1 VSGSG
6 FTLVVLAAGMG
17 SRFGGLKQLATVGPG
32 GATLMDYSVF
42 DAAQAGCGD
51 VVFIIRPE
59 MEDVFREQVAAR
71 YAGRLPVRTAHQQ
84 HDASRT
90 KPWGTGHA
98 LLSVAPLVTG
108 PFVVVN
114 ADDFYGAPAFAAAA
128 VFAGSEAGGSPPAWA
143 VIGYRLQDTVSAAGG
158 VNRGLCRIDN
168 GWLTGMEEVLDIA
181 AAPGGDFAGR
191 GRSGSVIM
199 RGDDLVSMNM
209 WVFTPAICEW
219 LRDGF
224 ARFVSEG
231 PAPTTEYLL
240 PTAVEDAVHAGHG
253 RVRVLDPRSTWFGMT
268 YPADRPAVTAA
279 LTELVRSG
287 HYPEQL
293 W

>member
-1 VSGSG
+1 VSGG
-6 FTLVVLAAGMG
+6 AFTLVVLAAGMG
-17 SRFGGLKQLATVGPG
+17 SRFGGLKQLAPVGPG

-42 DAAQAGCGD
+42 DAAQAGCTE

-59 MEDVFREQVAAR
+59 MDDVFREQVAVR
-71 YAGRLPVRTAHQQ
+71 YAGRLTIRTAHQQ
-84 HDASRT
+84 HDATRT

-114 ADDFYGAPAFAAAA
+114 ADDFYGAAAFAAAA
-128 VFAGSEAGGSPPAWA
+128 RFAGSEAGGAPPAWA
-143 VIGYRLQDTVSAAGG
+143 VVGYRLKDTVSAAGG
-158 VNRGLCRIDN
+158 VNRGLCRIDA
-168 GWLTGMEEVLDIA
+168 GWLTSMEEVLDIA
-181 AAPGGDFAGR
+181 AAPGGDYAGH
-191 GRSGSVIM
+191 GRTGTVLL

-209 WVFTPAICEW
+209 WVFTPAICDW
-219 LRDGF
+219 LEGGF
-224 ARFVSEG
+224 ARFVALG
-231 PAPTTEYLL
+231 PAPTAEYLL
-240 PTAVEDAVHAGHG
+240 PTAVEDAVRAGRA

-279 LTELVRSG
+279 LAGLVQSG